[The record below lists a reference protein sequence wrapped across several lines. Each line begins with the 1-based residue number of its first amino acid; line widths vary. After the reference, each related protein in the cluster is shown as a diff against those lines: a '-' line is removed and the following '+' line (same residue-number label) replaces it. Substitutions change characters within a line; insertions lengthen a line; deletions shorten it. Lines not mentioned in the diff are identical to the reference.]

1 MANAF
6 LIQINEHSYK
16 RLLDKSEYENTVW
29 ARKRRD
35 SAEGE
40 VETGDTI
47 LFYCTGGVPQHFLS
61 LAFSAPVES
70 ISPDKTVIHLG
81 ENRWFRSPLPRDRI
95 LELVSNGDLEEA
107 FQSCGA
113 QGFNIAK
120 LQPES
125 LAAISELVEA
135 REGPPIRRAGPLDA
149 LIETKLEDYLVQ
161 SWSEID
167 FGSRLALYE
176 EDGEPVGQQYD
187 TGEIGRIDL
196 LCQDVDAG
204 DLVIIEL
211 KKGRPSDEV
220 VGQLARYMGWAQ
232 ERIAQGRQV
241 RGIVLAPDFDARL
254 RYAARAIP
262 GVELLRYR
270 LRFEISPER
279 DMQSASSSAGSS

>member
-6 LIQINEHSYK
+6 LVQINEHSYK
-16 RLLDKSEYENTVW
+16 RLVETGTYENPAW

-35 SAEGE
+35 SAQGE
-40 VETGDTI
+40 VEPGDTI

-70 ISPDKTVIHLG
+70 ISPDKTLIHLG
-81 ENRWFRSPLPRDRI
+81 ESRWFRSPLPRDRI

-125 LAAISELVEA
+125 LPAISQLVEA
-135 REGPPIRRAGPLDA
+135 REGPPPRPVGPLDA
-149 LIETKLEDYLVQ
+149 LIETKLEDYIVQ
-161 SWSEID
+161 NWSEID
-167 FGSRLALYE
+167 FGSRLRLHE

-196 LCQDVDAG
+196 LCEDVDSG
-204 DLVIIEL
+204 DCVIIEL

-232 ERIAQGRQV
+232 ERIAQGRKV
-241 RGIVLAPDFDARL
+241 RGIVLAPDFDAKL

-262 GVELLRYR
+262 GMELLRYKT
-270 LRFEISPER
+270 RFEIHPEDIR
-279 DMQSASSSAGSS
+279 SE